1 MSQSLWFFSL
11 AFSVLIWLW
20 FVKKKKK
27 NNQYF
32 FLNLLEVGF
41 TPPGIPTEGKSLS
54 CYCHMELL
62 GTWQPANV
70 AGPTASFAVN
80 HLCASDCGFLQNK
93 GLSHYRCRTDK
104 NGLFSFN
111 YKTQINL
118 SKVLM
123 GSCFNWHRICLLKSI
138 FWDNHILLTC
148 SGLLKL

>member
-1 MSQSLWFFSL
+1 MRCIITQKWNLISPEISPLLPQGNEPEPVTFLLCVFCINLVVICFVLFCFF
-11 AFSVLIWLW
+11 
-20 FVKKKKK
+20 K
-27 NNQYF
+27 NCF
-32 FLNLLEVGF
+32 FLSLLEVGF

-54 CYCHMELL
+54 CYCHMELW

-70 AGPTASFAVN
+70 AGPTASLAVN

-118 SKVLM
+118 SKVLV
-123 GSCFNWHRICLLKSI
+123 GSML
-138 FWDNHILLTC
+138 
-148 SGLLKL
+148 